1 MRDLFNKTFDKLME
15 SYQVLPED
23 KQRAELRTK
32 GKLPYESED
41 EDLPLHSF
49 RGLDFK
55 KYDRDIVFSSVNKP
69 LLILNYIKSHGE
81 LMKSYKRL

>member
-1 MRDLFNKTFDKLME
+1 MRDLFNQSFDKLME
-15 SYQVLPED
+15 SYFVLPED
-23 KQRAELRTK
+23 KQRDEMKTK

-55 KYDRDIVFSSVNKP
+55 RFDSDIVFSSVNKP
-69 LLILNYIKSHGE
+69 LLMLN
-81 LMKSYKRL
+81 